1 LDRHLRGLI
10 PSSTIRGHRLTL
22 TRSRAKLP
30 AWPTII
36 ITTLLFAVG
45 HLTIS
50 LGNILATVPLG
61 LAAGY
66 LRERTGSVRA
76 PMAFHM
82 LHNAAA
88 VTVLLMKA

>member
-1 LDRHLRGLI
+1 
-10 PSSTIRGHRLTL
+10 
-22 TRSRAKLP
+22 
-30 AWPTII
+30 
-36 ITTLLFAVG
+36 
-45 HLTIS
+45 
-50 LGNILATVPLG
+50 VPLG